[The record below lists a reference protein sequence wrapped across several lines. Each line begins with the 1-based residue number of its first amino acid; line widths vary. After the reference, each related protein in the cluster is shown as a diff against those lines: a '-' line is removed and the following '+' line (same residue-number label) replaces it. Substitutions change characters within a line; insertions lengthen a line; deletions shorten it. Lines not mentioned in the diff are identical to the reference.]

1 MRVGNSDIYGFL
13 EPQSIQR
20 SGQSQFE
27 SESYIKSWMQ
37 SSQRDVYIGAYL
49 NGGHWQMVVIL
60 PKEHLVV
67 WFCSLHN
74 WPDNYLKG
82 IINRVL
88 MMLHSLN
95 QRLLLGGLSSSVID
109 KKEVLSAATMRC
121 TGCPP
126 SLLCSYPL
134 PPMVVNFFLTH
145 LLLEVASPLSVPS
158 PFHCHSSSKK
168 QRNPLMKKIL
178 GLQAPMELTSCGIK
192 SIFI

>member
-37 SSQRDVYIGAYL
+37 SSQCDVYLGAYQ
-49 NGGHWQMVVIL
+49 NG
-60 PKEHLVV
+60 
-67 WFCSLHN
+67 
-74 WPDNYLKG
+74 PDNYLKG
-82 IINRVL
+82 IINRLVL

-95 QRLLLGGLSSSVID
+95 QRLRLGGLSSRKGPITRTMSKRLQED
-109 KKEVLSAATMRC
+109 WARAAEEGPRVLMNLR
-121 TGCPP
+121 
-126 SLLCSYPL
+126 
-134 PPMVVNFFLTH
+134 TH
-145 LLLEVASPLSVPS
+145 LLLEVASPLSLPS
-158 PFHCHSSSKK
+158 PFRCHLSSKK

-178 GLQAPMELTSCGIK
+178 GLQTPMELASCGIK